1 MDANASQPLRYRLNN
16 LPIGNITAATSLN
29 VDTTIASLPADYVG
43 TVGFAV
49 PRDADW
55 ATGLPMPQARI
66 TSQTNLRLRFPN
78 PTAADVNPADTFD
91 WDVILFPATGNIQQT
106 I

>member
-16 LPIGNITAATSLN
+16 LVIGNITTDTSLN
-29 VDTTIASLPADYVG
+29 VDVTISALPADFVG

-49 PRDADW
+49 PRDNDW
-55 ATGLPMPQARI
+55 TTGLPMPQARI
-66 TSQTNLRLRFPN
+66 TSTTNLRLRFPN
-78 PTAADVNPADTFD
+78 PTGADVNPADTFD